1 MPSAKVIQDFL
12 AQRHLAVVG
21 VSRDSKAFAN
31 VVFRAL
37 ADQGYGVIP
46 VNPAAVELEGRKCH
60 ASVRHVPDPLDGV
73 LVMLNATAALGVV
86 DDCIY
91 RGVERVWLHRGL
103 GDGAV
108 SDGAVATCRAHGIA
122 VVDGACPLMFL
133 DHPGLVHRAH
143 RRMIRRRLAA

>member
-1 MPSAKVIQDFL
+1 MPSTTVIRDFL

-21 VSRDSKAFAN
+21 VSRDTKAFAN
-31 VVFRAL
+31 VVFRRL
-37 ADQGYGVIP
+37 ADQGHDVIP

-73 LVMLNATAALGVV
+73 LVMLNATAALAVV

-91 RGVERVWLHRGL
+91 REVERVWLHRGV
-103 GDGAV
+103 GTGAT
-108 SDGAVATCRAHGIA
+108 SEGAVATCRAQGIA

-133 DHPGLVHRAH
+133 DHPGMLHRAH
-143 RRMIRRRLAA
+143 RFMVRGRLAA